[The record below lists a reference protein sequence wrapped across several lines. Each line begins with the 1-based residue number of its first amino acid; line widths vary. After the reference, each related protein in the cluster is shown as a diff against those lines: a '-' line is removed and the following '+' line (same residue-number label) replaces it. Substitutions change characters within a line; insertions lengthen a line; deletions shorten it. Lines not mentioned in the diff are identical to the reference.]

1 MKNLTKKFDKE
12 LVKFASYIADKK
24 NFAFTRF
31 SDGELFVLQNKKVV
45 LADNYFITGDIQ
57 STGKYTVEEQKEF
70 LPEQHQ
76 SFRQLLIDTLL
87 YNDDTFY
94 KGICCR
100 CCVGR
105 DNFIWQLR
113 TMYST
118 KEDIQKAAYAEFD
131 NLTWSNLFL
140 NANYKY
146 YIENVVPLFSNFDVY
161 IIVNELADLSG
172 LPFFNNIKKVFRVGK
187 NCMIN
192 NIDLVDTIP
201 NYIKQHNINNSLFLF
216 SAASLSNVITHA
228 CHKVNKNNI
237 YLDIGSSLNPYM
249 KGMDG
254 WRYSRDYLT
263 NYWENKNNDIGERV
277 CIW

>member
-1 MKNLTKKFDKE
+1 MKNLTKKFDSE
-12 LVKFASYIADKK
+12 LIKFKTFIENKK

-31 SDGELFVLQNKKVV
+31 SDGELFVLQNQKVI
-45 LADNYFITGDIQ
+45 LADNYFITGTTQ
-57 STGKYTVEEQKEF
+57 NSGRYTIEEQKEF
-70 LPEQHQ
+70 LPDKHQ
-76 SFRQLLIDTLL
+76 DFRELLIKTFL
-87 YNDDTFY
+87 YNDESFY

-100 CCVGR
+100 CCVGK

-113 TMYST
+113 NLYTD
-118 KEDIQKAAYAEFD
+118 KEDIQKAAYAEFE
-131 NLTWSNLFL
+131 NLTWANLFL

-161 IIVNELADLSG
+161 IIVNEIADITG
-172 LPFFNNIKKVFRVGK
+172 LPFYNNIKKEFRVGK

-192 NIDLVDTIP
+192 NINLVETIP
-201 NYIKQHNINNSLFLF
+201 NYIRDNNINNSLFLF
-216 SAASLSNVITHA
+216 SAASLSNVVTHA
-228 CHKVNKNNI
+228 CYKTNKNNI

-254 WRYSRDYLT
+254 WKYSRDYLT
-263 NYWENKNNDIGERV
+263 NYWENKSSNIGERV